1 MEITELIKQ
10 QIFECVVMFAA
21 GTALGLLY
29 QLFCGIRI
37 WVRQKGCQAPAAGWL
52 SSASEVVF
60 WVLASKVVSGFLYR
74 ASYGELSFHNF
85 LFLGL
90 GVLLWKKAFYDI
102 VYSS

>member
-1 MEITELIKQ
+1 MELTELIRQ
-10 QIFECVVMFAA
+10 QLLECAMMFAA
-21 GTALGLLY
+21 GIALGLLY
-29 QLFCGIRI
+29 QLFCGIRVWI
-37 WVRQKGCQAPAAGWL
+37 QRQGKRTRVSGQL
-52 SSASEVVF
+52 SSASEIVF
-60 WVLASKVVSGFLYR
+60 WIAAAKVASGFLYR